1 MILVNVYIVAEMQVL
16 MSLKMV
22 IVVVSWKS
30 VCGYVFV

>member
-1 MILVNVYIVAEMQVL
+1 MILVDVCIVTEMQVL

-30 VCGYVFV
+30 VYRYVFV